1 MEQQDY
7 NRREL
12 ARRTEVDVA
21 PQRYNEAINAIK
33 TRPNPAPTL
42 PAGQPRPPVVQP
54 PRGIGSS
61 LLNKK
66 AADLLPLP
74 NQKPMSVNDIH
85 MGQFAAGTGTLG
97 AALGG
102 AAGGAAGGL
111 AGLISPGTYEENGVK
126 KRRGRLM
133 GGLMGVGNGAM
144 AGVVGGGAV
153 GGIGGAGLLQLL
165 RNMENARTAP
175 KTAALTDYGS
185 IGGGAMVGG
194 LGGAAL
200 GGLAGLISPGQE
212 TEYDNYGRP
221 VGSKQRSR
229 LGAALRGAL
238 GGGAIGGLGGAA
250 AGHFMGPQTN
260 QALAALQPYLNSAQE
275 YGKGMYNK
283 MFPQKD
289 NIAVPAGSVA
299 KRDEAGAPINV
310 APKAIPAASSPTANP
325 KAGIDLPP
333 TKPPSQ
339 GFFPSLINGAAAGP
353 W

>member
-1 MEQQDY
+1 MFNNFMPHVARAAGTALGGQTGGNMASTASRVFLANKNMEQQAY
-7 NRREL
+7 NRDEL
-12 ARRTEVDVA
+12 ARRTEIDVA

-66 AADLLPLP
+66 AA
-74 NQKPMSVNDIH
+74 
-85 MGQFAAGTGTLG
+85 
-97 AALGG
+97 
-102 AAGGAAGGL
+102 
-111 AGLISPGTYEENGVK
+111 
-126 KRRGRLM
+126 
-133 GGLMGVGNGAM
+133 
-144 AGVVGGGAV
+144 
-153 GGIGGAGLLQLL
+153 
-165 RNMENARTAP
+165 
-175 KTAALTDYGS
+175 LTDYGS

-200 GGLAGLISPGQE
+200 GGLAGLISPGQDM
-212 TEYDNYGRP
+212 EYDNYGRP

-275 YGKGMYNK
+275 YGKGMYKK
-283 MFPQKD
+283 MFPQKTD
-289 NIAVPAGSVA
+289 SAPAPFPNAAAATG
-299 KRDEAGAPINV
+299 
-310 APKAIPAASSPTANP
+310 APKAIPAASS
-325 KAGIDLPP
+325 AGADTYVGEGGGTSAPMLPP
-333 TKPPSQ
+333 NAAVTGPAKKP
-339 GFFPSLINGAAAGP
+339 GEFDNFFRNLANGATAGA